1 MLATTIG
8 EVNVRVL
15 LSLATFVLGITSSI
29 ATAQAPPPLVD
40 THVGGVSVGDF
51 PVLDAPVENTSLEAR
66 IAQLESQLGGL
77 QNALCTSQS
86 CRKSKCDGS
95 CQDNG
100 GFESGF
106 SIVFAKPHLKE
117 SFEATVADVATG
129 SLDLIPFEFDHDI
142 TPRVWFG
149 YFNEKGLGV
158 RARYWQYD
166 HNAAP
171 LALTATPTTFPS
183 VSSISVIFPAAIS
196 TAAPGDLLSVRSG
209 LQIHTVDIEG
219 AQKANLFGVDLVAS
233 AGVRYASLQ
242 QHFNSTV
249 TRGPFQIG
257 TLDWIRE
264 FEGAG
269 LTVGGEANKP
279 LGGSAL
285 SAFGTARGSLLFGR
299 KTLQRTTVGDIT
311 PATAAAPPNVILDDA
326 DEVSAIFSLTGG
338 LQWTRRTP
346 MGDVFFRGTY
356 ETQLWTAAGAPTL
369 TFLGFEGIGLSLGLT
384 R

>member
-1 MLATTIG
+1 M
-8 EVNVRVL
+8 
-15 LSLATFVLGITSSI
+15 
-29 ATAQAPPPLVD
+29 
-40 THVGGVSVGDF
+40 
-51 PVLDAPVENTSLEAR
+51 
-66 IAQLESQLGGL
+66 
-77 QNALCTSQS
+77 
-86 CRKSKCDGS
+86 
-95 CQDNG
+95 
-100 GFESGF
+100 
-106 SIVFAKPHLKE
+106 
-117 SFEATVADVATG
+117 
-129 SLDLIPFEFDHDI
+129 
-142 TPRVWFG
+142 
-149 YFNEKGLGV
+149 
-158 RARYWQYD
+158 
-166 HNAAP
+166 
-171 LALTATPTTFPS
+171 
-183 VSSISVIFPAAIS
+183 
-196 TAAPGDLLSVRSG
+196 RSG

-219 AQKANLFGVDLVAS
+219 AQKANLFGVDLIAS

-242 QHFNSTV
+242 QHFDSAV
-249 TRGPFQIG
+249 TRGAFQIG
-257 TLDWIRE
+257 TLDWTRE

-356 ETQLWTAAGAPTL
+356 ETQLWAAAGAPTL
-369 TFLGFEGIGLSLGLT
+369 TFLGFDGVGLSLGLI